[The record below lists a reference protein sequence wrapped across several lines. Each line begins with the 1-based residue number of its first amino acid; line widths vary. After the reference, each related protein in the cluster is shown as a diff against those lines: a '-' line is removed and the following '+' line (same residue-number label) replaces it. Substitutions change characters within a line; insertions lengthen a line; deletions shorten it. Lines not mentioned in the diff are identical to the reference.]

1 MFVNNK
7 EKLSHLSKIL
17 TEKSSPSVLLNLL
30 IYFYSI
36 VFLQQLLSFFCQIL
50 IKTELNLANVMLK
63 VVSFF
68 KFLSFLSDFYDP

>member
-1 MFVNNK
+1 MK
-7 EKLSHLSKIL
+7 KKLSHLSKIL